1 MEGDR
6 SGVEVEI
13 VRNDVSSRATG
24 LILWPRDALINLSD
38 CQTLWTATHA
48 CVPS

>member
-13 VRNDVSSRATG
+13 VRNDVSSRAIVRFSNFEM
-24 LILWPRDALINLSD
+24 L
-38 CQTLWTATHA
+38 
-48 CVPS
+48 